1 MPPDAIT
8 KRYSRVSRAPVGV
21 LGGSGLYRM
30 AGLEGAREERL
41 TTPFGDPSD
50 AYVRGVVGGRP
61 VVFLARHGR
70 GHLLM
75 PSEINFRANLYG
87 FKMLGVERLISV
99 SAVGSMKDHLAP
111 LDVVLPD
118 QFIDRTHGR
127 KSTFFGDGVV
137 AHVSFAD
144 PVCPDLRAVL
154 SRSAEEAGVRR
165 HDGGTYVCIEGPQF
179 STRAESRAYR
189 AWNVDVIGM
198 TNVQEAKL
206 AREAE
211 ICYAT
216 LAMVTD
222 YDCWKED
229 EPPVTVEEVVA
240 RLNDNARNA
249 ETILTRALARLPEE
263 RRCACATALA
273 TAIIT
278 DRSRITAAA
287 KTRLRAI
294 TGRYLGDA

>member
-1 MPPDAIT
+1 
-8 KRYSRVSRAPVGV
+8 
-21 LGGSGLYRM
+21 M
-30 AGLEGAREERL
+30 AGLEGAREERI

-50 AYVRGVVGGRP
+50 AYVFGTLAGKE

-75 PSEINFRANLYG
+75 PGEINFRANVYG
-87 FKMLGVERLISV
+87 FKTLGVERLISV
-99 SAVGSMKDHLAP
+99 SAVGSMKDHVSP

-127 KSTFFGDGVV
+127 KSTFFGDGIV

-144 PVCPDLRAVL
+144 PICADLRGVL
-154 SRSAEEAGVRR
+154 SRSAEAAGVRR
-165 HDGGTYVCIEGPQF
+165 HDGGTYVCMEGPQF
-179 STRAESRAYR
+179 STRAESHAYR
-189 AWNVDVIGM
+189 TLGVDVIGM

-229 EPPVTVEEVVA
+229 EDPVTVDEVVK
-240 RLNDNARNA
+240 RLNDNATSA
-249 ETILTRALARLPEE
+249 EAILTHAVAHLPEE
-263 RRCACATALA
+263 RRCACASALA
-273 TAIIT
+273 QAILT
-278 DRSRITAAA
+278 DRNRIPAAA
-287 KTRLRAI
+287 KKRLKAI

>member
-1 MPPDAIT
+1 M
-8 KRYSRVSRAPVGV
+8 SRAPIGV

-30 AGLEGAREERL
+30 AALQGAREERL

-50 AYVRGVVGGRP
+50 AYIHGTIEGRP

-75 PSEINFRANLYG
+75 PSEINFRANVYG
-87 FKMLGVERLISV
+87 FRTLGVERLISV
-99 SAVGSMKDHLAP
+99 SAVGSMKDELAP

-118 QFIDRTHGR
+118 QFIDRTQGR
-127 KSTFFGDGVV
+127 KSTFFGDGIV

-144 PVCPDLRAVL
+144 PVCVDLRGAL
-154 SRSAEEAGVRR
+154 SRSAEAAGVRR
-165 HDGGTYVCIEGPQF
+165 HDGGTYLCIEGPQF

-189 AWNVDVIGM
+189 TWEVDVIGM

-216 LAMVTD
+216 MAMVTD
-222 YDCWKED
+222 YDCWHEEEAD
-229 EPPVTVEEVVA
+229 VTVGEVVA
-240 RLNDNARNA
+240 RLQENAA
-249 ETILTRALARLPEE
+249 HAQAIVGDLLAALPET
-263 RRCACATALA
+263 RTCPCAGALDHAVLTEPGRIPAT
-273 TAIIT
+273 T
-278 DRSRITAAA
+278 RE
-287 KTRLRAI
+287 RLRPI
-294 TGRYLGDA
+294 LGRRFS